1 MGRTASEQIARR
13 RAAVDCIKPKHRT
26 IYFEI
31 KANEELVISG
41 CCGNQCLIQGQQ
53 YNFDFDAAFSTSVKI
68 TWCAGLVET
77 ITVPENK
84 SSFSFTVPKFNK
96 NCQPATEAVV
106 EFGAFSIRLSYC
118 KNAFKT
124 PQMLGSCSGR

>member
-1 MGRTASEQIARR
+1 
-13 RAAVDCIKPKHRT
+13 
-26 IYFEI
+26 
-31 KANEELVISG
+31 
-41 CCGNQCLIQGQQ
+41 LIQGQQ